1 MGAYQSTR
9 ILQDFQ
15 PNQNESFEYN
25 LHSWMHTKPKNVQ
38 YYTGERFFKISRSLY
53 PDQYERGVLYGYS
66 YLPQYNY
73 TNFLQDDEDCDEK
86 VF

>member
-25 LHSWMHTKPKNVQ
+25 IHTWMNTKPKNWD
-38 YYTGERFFKISRSLY
+38 YYNGTRFFKISRSLY

-66 YLPQYNY
+66 YLPQYHY
-73 TNFLQDDEDCDEK
+73 TTFLQDDGDEDER